1 MKKEAKIKNCTL
13 VLHNLTAGKGV
24 TETSLSFHTLEEL
37 YAYCVSHADAR
48 LVERLTISGRDAEG
62 RTRLLTFAFQSVTS
76 PKE

>member
-1 MKKEAKIKNCTL
+1 MKKQAKIKNCTL
-13 VLHNLTAGKGV
+13 MLHHFTAGKV
-24 TETSLSFHTLEEL
+24 TETRLPFHTLEEL

-48 LVERLTISGRDAEG
+48 LVEGLTINGRDAEG